1 MVFCSAIDSS
11 RTSAARVK
19 MSVRSFAINSFVLVY
34 SKSRSN
40 KGDKKRQKF
49 AGDFFMKSNKYCI
62 FVILCFYQRNLR
74 SIVNNKFG
82 YGIFRKVI
90 AK

>member
-1 MVFCSAIDSS
+1 M
-11 RTSAARVK
+11 
-19 MSVRSFAINSFVLVY
+19 LVY

-62 FVILCFYQRNLR
+62 FVILVFNTIGKCRGMDKDFNLDFLEEFEEDEHAYYLPELIEIDTLEEFEEILN
-74 SIVNNKFG
+74 SEEL
-82 YGIFRKVI
+82 
-90 AK
+90 AH